1 MVFSASTL
9 RDSSYPLKDTCLSLS
24 IVLLEENKKNQQN
37 FEEEGLFCFCFF
49 FSQNHACS
57 QGCPCFPVKSPRA
70 SLRETRG
77 CQGRPAARG
86 PLTAIHRCPLAQRTT
101 QPADRSCKNG
111 DKEAQAPP
119 LILDPVRES
128 LRARN
133 SGQSTQGPML
143 GQAQSVRGQR
153 RKGPRSPLA
162 SGLSGDQ
169 EVPLAW

>member
-101 QPADRSCKNG
+101 QPADQSCKNR
-111 DKEAQAPP
+111 DKEAQASL

-133 SGQSTQGPML
+133 SVHPGPNAGPGPECAGAAEKGASQPPGLQGSL
-143 GQAQSVRGQR
+143 GIR
-153 RKGPRSPLA
+153 RCP
-162 SGLSGDQ
+162 
-169 EVPLAW
+169 